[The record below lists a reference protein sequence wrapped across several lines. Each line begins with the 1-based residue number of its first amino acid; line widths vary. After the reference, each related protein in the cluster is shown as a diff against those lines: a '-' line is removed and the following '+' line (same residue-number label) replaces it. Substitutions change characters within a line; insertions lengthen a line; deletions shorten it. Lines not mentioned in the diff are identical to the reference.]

1 MNGIINV
8 LKPAEMTSHDVV
20 SFIRKNFNMKKVG
33 HTGTLDPNA
42 AGVLP
47 ICLGKATRV
56 AEYFNDFNK
65 SYRGEVTL
73 GASTDTQDKYG
84 IVVES
89 SDKEVTKDEIQAVFD
104 EFKGD
109 MKQTPPMYSAIKI
122 DGKKLYELAREG
134 KTVER
139 KQRDIT
145 IYNMEILKNYNN
157 KTILFDV
164 DCSKGTYVRTICN
177 DIGERL
183 GTFGHM
189 SFLMRTKVGNFD
201 IEHAYT
207 LDDIQKLRDE
217 DNLESTLLPLDTP
230 LFQYRS
236 IEFNEADSTRLKNG
250 IRISLDDIDGEYE
263 VDELVRVYGV
273 DEFIGVGIIVDR
285 DNGIYLQMKKV
296 LTIR

>member
-65 SYRGEVTL
+65 SYRGEITL

-84 IVVES
+84 TVTETSEKQVTES
-89 SDKEVTKDEIQAVFD
+89 EIQEVFS

-122 DGKKLYELAREG
+122 GGKKLYELAREG

-139 KQRDIT
+139 KLRDIT
-145 IYNMEILKNYNN
+145 IYNMEILKNYDN

-201 IEHAYT
+201 IDNAYT
-207 LDDIQKLRDE
+207 LDEIAKLKDE
-217 DNLESTLLPLDTP
+217 NNLESTLLPLDTP
-230 LFQYRS
+230 LFQYKS
-236 IEFNEADSTRLKNG
+236 IEFNEVDSTRLKNG
-250 IRISLDDIDGEYE
+250 IRILLVDIDGKYE
-263 VDELVRVYGV
+263 VEETVRVYGV
-273 DEFIGVGIIVDR
+273 DEFIGVGTVVDR
-285 DNGIYLQMKKV
+285 DNGIYLQMNKV
-296 LTIR
+296 LI

>member
-56 AEYFNDFNK
+56 AEYFNDFDK

-73 GASTDTQDKYG
+73 GSSTDTQDKYG
-84 IVVES
+84 SIVETS
-89 SDKEVTKDEIQAVFD
+89 AREVTKEKIQEVFE

-109 MKQTPPMYSAIKI
+109 MKQTPPMYSAVKI
-122 DGKKLYELAREG
+122 GGKKLYELAREG

-145 IYNMEILKNYNN
+145 IYNIEILKNYNN

-177 DIGERL
+177 DIGKRL

-201 IEHAYT
+201 INSAYT
-207 LDDIQKLRDE
+207 LDEIEKLRE
-217 DNLESTLLPLDTP
+217 ENNLKSTLLPLDTA
-230 LFQYRS
+230 LFQYKS
-236 IEFNEADSTRLKNG
+236 IKFNKVDSSRLKNG
-250 IRISLDDIDGEYE
+250 IRILLSDIDGEYE
-263 VDELVRVYGV
+263 INELVRVYGV
-273 DEFIGVGIIVDR
+273 DEFIGVGTIVKR
-285 DNGIYLQMKKV
+285 ENGIYLQMKKV
-296 LTIR
+296 LI

>member
-8 LKPAEMTSHDVV
+8 LKPSEMTSHDVV

-47 ICLGKATRV
+47 ICIGKATRV

-73 GASTDTQDKYG
+73 GSSTDTQDKYG
-84 IVVES
+84 VTLETS
-89 SDKEVTKDEIQAVFD
+89 EKEVSEEEIINIFS
-104 EFKGD
+104 EFHGD
-109 MKQTPPMYSAIKI
+109 IKQTPPMYSAIKQN
-122 DGKKLYELAREG
+122 GKKLYELAREG

-145 IYNMEILKNYNN
+145 IYNIEILKNYDNRR
-157 KTILFDV
+157 ILFDV

-177 DIGERL
+177 DIGENL

-201 IEHAYT
+201 LETAYT
-207 LDDIQKLRDE
+207 LDEIEQLAE
-217 DNLESTLLPLDTP
+217 DNMLDTALLPIDTP
-230 LFQYRS
+230 LFQYES
-236 IEFNEADSTRLKNG
+236 IEFDEIRSDKLKNG
-250 IRISLDDIDGEYE
+250 IKIKLDNSDNKYT
-263 VDELVRVYGV
+263 VDQTVRVYGAE
-273 DEFIGVGIIVDR
+273 EFIGVGITEDKA
-285 DNGIYLQMKKV
+285 DGLYLKMKKV
-296 LTIR
+296 LA

>member
-1 MNGIINV
+1 MDGIINV

-56 AEYFNDFNK
+56 AEYFNDFDK

-73 GASTDTQDKYG
+73 GSSTDTQDKYG
-84 IVVES
+84 NVVETS
-89 SDKEVTKDEIQAVFD
+89 EKEVTESEIQEVFD

-122 DGKKLYELAREG
+122 GGKKLYELAREG
-134 KTVER
+134 KVVER

-201 IEHAYT
+201 INNAYT
-207 LDDIQKLRDE
+207 LDEIENLRDE
-217 DNLESTLLPLDTP
+217 NNLKSTLLPLDVA
-230 LFQYRS
+230 LFQYKS
-236 IEFNEADSTRLKNG
+236 IEFNKVDSNRLRNG
-250 IRISLDDIDGEYE
+250 IRILLSDIDGRYE

-273 DEFIGVGIIVDR
+273 DGFIGVGTIVDR

-296 LTIR
+296 LI

>member
-73 GASTDTQDKYG
+73 GTSTDTQDKYG
-84 IVVES
+84 TVLETSEKQVTES
-89 SDKEVTKDEIQAVFD
+89 EILEVFR
-104 EFKGD
+104 EFKGN

-122 DGKKLYELAREG
+122 GGKKLYELAREG

-145 IYNMEILKNYNN
+145 IYNIEILKNYDN
-157 KTILFDV
+157 KAILFDV

-201 IEHAYT
+201 IKNAYT
-207 LDDIQKLRDE
+207 LDEIEKLRDE
-217 DNLESTLLPLDTP
+217 NNLKSTLLPLDTP
-230 LFQYRS
+230 LFQYKS
-236 IEFNEADSTRLKNG
+236 IEFNEADSSRLKNG
-250 IRISLDDIDGEYE
+250 IRILLDNTDGEYE
-263 VDELVRVYGV
+263 LGETLRVYGV
-273 DEFIGVGIIVDR
+273 DEFIGVATVVNR
-285 DNGIYLQMKKV
+285 NKGIYVQMKKV
-296 LTIR
+296 LI

>member
-73 GASTDTQDKYG
+73 GTSTDTQDKYG
-84 IVVES
+84 TVLETSEKQVTES
-89 SDKEVTKDEIQAVFD
+89 EILEVFR
-104 EFKGD
+104 EFKGN

-122 DGKKLYELAREG
+122 GGKKLYELAREG

-145 IYNMEILKNYNN
+145 IYNIEILKNYDN
-157 KTILFDV
+157 KAILFDV

-201 IEHAYT
+201 IKNAYT
-207 LDDIQKLRDE
+207 LDEIEKLRDE
-217 DNLESTLLPLDTP
+217 NNLKSTLLPLDTP
-230 LFQYRS
+230 LFQYKS
-236 IEFNEADSTRLKNG
+236 IEFNEADSSRLKNG
-250 IRISLDDIDGEYE
+250 IRILLDNTDGEYE
-263 VDELVRVYGV
+263 LGETLRVYGV
-273 DEFIGVGIIVDR
+273 DEFIGVATVVNR
-285 DNGIYLQMKKV
+285 DNGIYVQMKKV
-296 LTIR
+296 LI

>member
-8 LKPAEMTSHDVV
+8 LKPSEMTSHDVV
-20 SFIRKNFNMKKVG
+20 SFIRKTFNMKKVG

-47 ICLGKATRV
+47 ICIGKGTRV
-56 AEYFNDFNK
+56 AQYFDDFNK

-73 GASTDTQDKYG
+73 GSSTDTQDKYG
-84 IVVES
+84 VVLET
-89 SDKEVTKDEIQAVFD
+89 SDKEVTKEDINNVF
-104 EFKGD
+104 EQFKGD
-109 MKQTPPMYSAIKI
+109 IKQTPPMYSAIKI

-134 KTVER
+134 KTIER

-145 IYNMEILKNYNN
+145 IYDINILKNYEN
-157 KTILFDV
+157 KRILFDV

-201 IEHAYT
+201 IKEAYT
-207 LDDIQKLRDE
+207 LDELEKLKEKDM
-217 DNLESTLLPLDTP
+217 LETTLLPLDTA
-230 LFQYRS
+230 LLQYES
-236 IEFNEADSTRLKNG
+236 IEFSESNSKSLKNG
-250 IRISLDDIDGEYE
+250 LKLRVDNTDNKYALDQ
-263 VDELVRVYGV
+263 LVRVYS
-273 DEFIGVGIIVDR
+273 DSEFIGVGTFICREDET
-285 DNGIYLQMKKV
+285 YLKMKKV
-296 LTIR
+296 FA